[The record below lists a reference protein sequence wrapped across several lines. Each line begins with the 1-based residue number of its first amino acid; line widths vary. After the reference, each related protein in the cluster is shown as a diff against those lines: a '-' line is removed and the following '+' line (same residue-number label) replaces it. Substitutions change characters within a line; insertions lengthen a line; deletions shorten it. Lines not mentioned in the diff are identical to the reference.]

1 MKRKKSNY
9 EIAMIYDTETCNI
22 VDKMNNARAYPI
34 LFIENDVR
42 GVDMREYDSDKD
54 GKIYFYRTESEFISR
69 IESYITWGKLTGK
82 VPIVCGYN
90 LMFDLQPLMEELDS
104 RYDIVVSA
112 QSSTNVYTVDLC
124 SKTIAGKVLLRFWDT
139 FHLEMRGLAAMG
151 RTAGLPKATGDWDY
165 NLIRTPQTELTSDEL
180 FYARRDVEVIP
191 AYFRYLLQSNEWM
204 KQSDLGF
211 TILTKTGIVRQMA
224 KRQIGPLSIEKQDEK
239 KITIDYAFINLC
251 NKCLPPSF
259 DVYALR
265 KACFYGG
272 WTFTSARFASTVQ
285 QNVLSADVTSMHHT
299 FINGRMVPDD
309 FKLRP
314 PAKLTALCERIV
326 NTSTAEIFD
335 HYEKPF
341 DCAIHARIEFE
352 NVRMRKGSC
361 FEYWGLALEPLSKFR
376 PTIDS
381 AAQYGFNEAAMVQEE
396 YVRSLHWYNQFEDA
410 EFAFGKLYNAKRC
423 IMHFNE
429 IELWCFGQVYEW
441 DSMKAVY
448 GESSGSFVKPP
459 DYVTLQSNL
468 LYKRKD
474 AAKRIHATYQQGIP
488 YAGEISSTI
497 PDGIAQM
504 LRSGEC
510 SEQFFASYYQ
520 STVKGMFNGIYGT
533 MAQDIYRPE
542 YTCVD
547 GNLMVDVNSRVTEAN
562 WKDKQPNTCRVLYT
576 YGMRIVAGSRMHMLL
591 AMQLIWMQF
600 GKHVRV
606 LGGDTDSMKMSLDS
620 DVTDD
625 DIELALEPMLE
636 ISTHAIDTCMERIR
650 ANFPDMASD
659 LKGVGGFE
667 LENKG
672 HHYEL
677 HYEAW
682 NKARISYDGS
692 FHITCAGLRRPDG
705 MYHIEHFMHDLE
717 VQGNAPENILQSC
730 LGYNIFVSHNIS
742 HVLESHHPSAQD
754 VYDDYVTDYRG
765 QSAHVVSHESPA
777 LYAAGR
783 WLGDTSKYTN
793 ASNVAYLR
801 EHYNRNVDT
810 RMRELVIDG
819 KARIELF

>member
-22 VDKMNNARAYPI
+22 VDKMNNAHAYPI

-90 LMFDLQPLMEELDS
+90 LMFDLQPLMEELDK
-104 RYDIVVSA
+104 RYDIVASA

-124 SKTIAGKVLLRFWDT
+124 SKTTIGQVLLRFWDT
-139 FHLEMRGLAAMG
+139 FHLEMRGLSAMG

-165 NLIRTPQTELTSDEL
+165 NLVRTPYTELTSNEL
-180 FYARRDVEVIP
+180 FYAQRDVEVIP

-251 NKCLPPSF
+251 HKCLPPSF

-272 WTFTSARFASTVQ
+272 WTFTSARYASTVQ

-314 PAKLTALCERIV
+314 ADKLTKLCERIV
-326 NTSTAEIFD
+326 NTSMEEIFD

-376 PTIDS
+376 PTIDA

-474 AAKRIHATYQQGIP
+474 AAKRIHATYRQGIP
-488 YAGEISSTI
+488 YTGEISSAI

-510 SEQFFASYYQ
+510 SEQFFAAYYQ
-520 STVKGMFNGIYGT
+520 STVKGMFNGIYGC

-542 YTCVD
+542 YTCID

-562 WKDKQPNTCRVLYT
+562 WADKQPKTCRVLYT

-591 AMQLIWMQF
+591 AMQLIWMHF
-600 GKHVRV
+600 GKRVRV
-606 LGGDTDSMKMSLDS
+606 LGGDTDSMKMSLDFDIQDS
-620 DVTDD
+620 
-625 DIELALEPMLE
+625 DIELALEPLLE
-636 ISTHAIDTCMERIR
+636 ISTHAIDVCMERIR

-659 LKGVGGFE
+659 LHGVGGFE

-717 VQGNAPENILQSC
+717 VQGNAPENIIQSC

-754 VYDDYVTDYRG
+754 VYNDYVTDYRG

-777 LYAAGR
+777 LYASGR

-819 KARIELF
+819 RARIELF

>member
-42 GVDMREYDSDKD
+42 GVNMREYDSDKD
-54 GKIYFYRTESEFISR
+54 GKIYFYRTENEFISR

-90 LMFDLQPLMEELDS
+90 LMFDLQPLMEELDK
-104 RYDIVVSA
+104 RYDIVASA

-124 SKTIAGKVLLRFWDT
+124 SKTIDGKVLLRFWDT

-165 NLIRTPQTELTSDEL
+165 NLIRTPQTQLTSDEL

-251 NKCLPPSF
+251 NKCLPSSF

-272 WTFTSARFASTVQ
+272 WTFTSARYASTVQ

-314 PAKLTALCERIV
+314 ADKLTKLCERIV
-326 NTSTAEIFD
+326 NTSMEEIFD

-376 PTIDS
+376 PTIDA

-441 DSMKAVY
+441 DSMQAIY

-474 AAKRIHATYQQGIP
+474 AAKRIHATYKQGIP
-488 YAGEISSTI
+488 YMGEISSTI
-497 PDGIAQM
+497 PDGITQM

-542 YTCVD
+542 YTCID

-562 WKDKQPNTCRVLYT
+562 WADKQPKTCRVLYT

-591 AMQLIWMQF
+591 AMQLIWMHF
-600 GKHVRV
+600 GKRVRV
-606 LGGDTDSMKMSLDS
+606 LGGDTDSMKMSLDFDIQDS
-620 DVTDD
+620 
-625 DIELALEPMLE
+625 DIELALEPLLE
-636 ISTHAIDTCMERIR
+636 ISTHAIDICMERIR

-659 LKGVGGFE
+659 LHGVGGFE

-717 VQGNAPENILQSC
+717 VQGNVPENIIQSC

-777 LYAAGR
+777 LYASGR

>member
-9 EIAMIYDTETCNI
+9 EIAMIYDTETCNV
-22 VDKMNNARAYPI
+22 VDEFNNAHAYPI

-42 GVDMREYDSDKD
+42 GVNMREYDSSKD
-54 GKIYFYRTESEFISR
+54 GIIHFYRTENEFLSR
-69 IESYITWGKLTGK
+69 IESYITWGRLTGK

-90 LMFDLQPLMEELDS
+90 LMFDLQPLMEELDK
-104 RYDIVVSA
+104 RYDINASA

-124 SKTIAGKVLLRFWDT
+124 SKTIGGKVLLRFWDT
-139 FHLEMRGLAAMG
+139 FHLEMRGLSAMG

-165 NLIRTPQTELTSDEL
+165 NLVRTPHTQLTSSEL

-191 AYFRYLLQSNEWM
+191 AYFRFLLQSNEWM

-224 KRQIGPLSIEKQDEK
+224 KRQIGTLSIEKQDDK
-239 KITIDYAFINLC
+239 KITLDYSFIQLC
-251 NKCLPPSF
+251 NKCLPKSF
-259 DVYALR
+259 DIYALR

-272 WTFTSARFASTVQ
+272 WTFTSARYASTVQ
-285 QNVLSADVTSMHHT
+285 RNVLSADVTSMHHT
-299 FINGRMVPDD
+299 FINGRMIPDD

-314 PAKLTALCERIV
+314 ADKLTKLCERIV
-326 NTSTAEIFD
+326 NTSMEEILS

-341 DCAIHARIEFE
+341 DCAIHARIEFT
-352 NVRMRKGSC
+352 NVRMRKGTC

-376 PTIDS
+376 PIIDA

-396 YVRSLHWYNQFEDA
+396 YVRSLHWYNQFENG
-410 EFAFGKLYNAKRC
+410 EFAFGKLYNADRC
-423 IMHFNE
+423 VMHFNE
-429 IELWCFGQVYEW
+429 IELWCFAQVYEW
-441 DSMKAVY
+441 DSMRAIY

-474 AAKRIHATYQQGIP
+474 AAKRIHATYHEGVP
-488 YAGEISSTI
+488 YTGEIASTI

-533 MAQDIYRPE
+533 MAQDIYKPE
-542 YTCVD
+542 YTCVNGD
-547 GNLMVDVNSRVTEAN
+547 LMVDVNTRVTEEN
-562 WKDKQPNTCRVLYT
+562 WSERQPTSCRVLYT
-576 YGMRIVAGSRMHMLL
+576 YGMRIVAGSRMHMLI
-591 AMQLIWMQF
+591 AMQLVWMCF
-600 GKHVRV
+600 GKRVRV

-620 DVTDD
+620 DVTDED
-625 DIELALEPMLE
+625 VELALSPME
-636 ISTHAIDTCMERIR
+636 EVSTHAINVCMERIR
-650 ANFPDMASD
+650 ANFPELASD

-672 HHYEL
+672 HHYAL

-705 MYHIEHFMHDLE
+705 MYHIENFMHDLE
-717 VQGNAPENILQSC
+717 VQGNSPENIIQSC

-742 HVLESHHPSAQD
+742 HVLESHHPSAND
-754 VYDDYVTDYRG
+754 VFDDYVTDYLG
-765 QSAHVVSHESPA
+765 NTQHVIAHESPA

-783 WLGDTSKYTN
+783 WLGDTSKFTN
-793 ASNVAYLR
+793 ASNVSYMYD
-801 EHYNRNVDT
+801 HYGRNVDT

-819 KARIELF
+819 TARIELF

>member
-22 VDKMNNARAYPI
+22 VKAGNDAHAYPI

-42 GVDMREYDSDKD
+42 GVNMREYDSKKD
-54 GKIYFYRTESEFISR
+54 GVIHFYRYENEFIER
-69 IESYITWGKLTGK
+69 IESYILWGKLTNK
-82 VPIVCGYN
+82 IPIVCGYN
-90 LMFDLQPLMEELDS
+90 LMFDLQPLMEELDK
-104 RYDIVVSA
+104 RYKIVASA
-112 QSSTNVYTVDLC
+112 QSSTNVYTVDLQ
-124 SKTIAGKVLLRFWDT
+124 SKMIDGKVLLRFWDT
-139 FHLEMRGLAAMG
+139 FHLEMRGLSAMG
-151 RTAGLPKATGDWDY
+151 RTAGLPKATGDWNYD
-165 NLIRTPQTELTSDEL
+165 LIRTPQTTLTKEEL

-191 AYFRYLLQSNEWM
+191 AYFKYLLQSNEWM

-224 KRQIGPLSIEKQDEK
+224 KRQIGKLSIEKQDDK
-239 KITIDYAFINLC
+239 KITLDYAFINLC
-251 NKCLPPSF
+251 DKCLPPSF
-259 DVYALR
+259 NVYALR
-265 KACFYGG
+265 KASFYGG
-272 WTFTSARFASTVQ
+272 WTFTSARYASTVQ
-285 QNVLSADVTSMHHT
+285 KNVLSADVTSMHHT

-314 PAKLTALCERIV
+314 ADKLTTLCERIV
-326 NTSTAEIFD
+326 NTSIDYIFE
-335 HYEKPF
+335 HYDKPF
-341 DCAIHARIEFE
+341 DCAIHARIEFD

-376 PTIDS
+376 PIIDA

-396 YVRSLHWYNQFEDA
+396 YIRSLHWYNQFEDA
-410 EFAFGKLYNAKRC
+410 EFAFGKLYNAKHC
-423 IMHFNE
+423 VMHFNE

-441 DSMKAVY
+441 DDMRAVY

-474 AAKRIHATYQQGIP
+474 AAKRIHATYHQGQP
-488 YAGEISSTI
+488 YTDEISATI
-497 PDGIAQM
+497 PDGIAKM

-510 SEQFFASYYQ
+510 TEQFFASYYQ

-533 MAQDIYRPE
+533 MAQDIYRPD

-547 GNLMVDVNSRVTEAN
+547 GNLMVDVNTRVTEKN
-562 WKDKQPNTCRVLYT
+562 WKERQPKTCRVLYT

-600 GKHVRV
+600 GKKVRV
-606 LGGDTDSMKMSLDS
+606 LGGDTDSMKMSLDD

-625 DIELALEPMLE
+625 DIELALAPMEE
-636 ISTHAIDTCMERIR
+636 ISTHAIDSCMERIR
-650 ANFPDMASD
+650 VNFPDLASD

-682 NKARISYDGS
+682 NKARISYDGRY
-692 FHITCAGLRRPDG
+692 HITCAGLRRPDG
-705 MYHIEHFMHDLE
+705 MYHIENFMQDLE
-717 VQGNAPENILQSC
+717 VQGNDPKNILPAC

-754 VYDDYVTDYRG
+754 VFNDDVVDYVG
-765 QSAHVVSHESPA
+765 QKMHVVAHESPA
-777 LYAAGR
+777 LYASGR

-793 ASNVAYLR
+793 QSNVAYLR
-801 EHYNRNVDT
+801 EHYGRYVDT
-810 RMRELVIDG
+810 RMRELVVDG
-819 KARIELF
+819 RARIELF

>member
-22 VDKMNNARAYPI
+22 ADEMNNAHAYPI

-42 GVDMREYDSDKD
+42 GVNMREYDSSKD
-54 GKIYFYRTESEFISR
+54 GIIHFYRTEHEFLKR
-69 IESYITWGKLTGK
+69 IDTYITWGKLTNK
-82 VPIVCGYN
+82 IPIVCGYN
-90 LMFDLQPLMEELDS
+90 LMFDLQPLMEELDKK
-104 RYDIVVSA
+104 YDINASA

-124 SKTIAGKVLLRFWDT
+124 SKVINGKVLLRFWDT

-151 RTAGLPKATGDWDY
+151 RTAGLPKAVGDWNY
-165 NLIRTPQTELTSDEL
+165 NLIRTPQTILTKEEL

-224 KRQIGPLSIEKQDEK
+224 KRQIGSLSIEKQDDK
-239 KITIDYAFINLC
+239 KITLDYAFIQLC
-251 NKCLPPSF
+251 NKCLPKSF
-259 DVYALR
+259 DIYALR

-272 WTFTSARFASTVQ
+272 WTFTSARYASTVQ
-285 QNVLSADVTSMHHT
+285 KNVLSADVTSMHHT
-299 FINGRMVPDD
+299 FINGRMIPDD

-314 PAKLTALCERIV
+314 ADKLTALCERIV
-326 NTSTAEIFD
+326 NTTAEQIFE

-352 NVRMRKGSC
+352 NVRMRRGTC

-376 PTIDS
+376 PTID
-381 AAQYGFNEAAMVQEE
+381 APAQYGFNESAMVQEE

-410 EFAFGKLYNAKRC
+410 EFAFGKLYNAKKC

-441 DSMKAVY
+441 DSMRATY

-474 AAKRIHATYQQGIP
+474 AAKRIHSTYREGVP
-488 YAGEISSTI
+488 YDGEISNTI

-542 YTCVD
+542 YTCID
-547 GNLMVDVNSRVTEAN
+547 GNLLVDINTRVTESN
-562 WKDKQPNTCRVLYT
+562 WEERQPNTCRVLYI

-591 AMQLIWMQF
+591 AMQLIWNAL
-600 GKHVRV
+600 GKKVRV

-620 DVTDD
+620 DVTDED
-625 DIELALEPMLE
+625 VEFALESMEE
-636 ISTHAIDTCMERIR
+636 ISTHAINVCMERIR
-650 ANFPDMASD
+650 INFPDLASD
-659 LKGVGGFE
+659 LNGVGGFE

-682 NKARISYDGS
+682 NKARISYDGK

-717 VQGNAPENILQSC
+717 VQGNVPENIIQSC

-765 QSAHVVSHESPA
+765 QYTHVVSHESPA
-777 LYAAGR
+777 LYASGR

>member
-22 VDKMNNARAYPI
+22 VDEMNNAHAYPI

-42 GVDMREYDSDKD
+42 GVNMREYDSSKD
-54 GKIYFYRTESEFISR
+54 GIVHFYRTESEFLKR
-69 IESYITWGKLTGK
+69 IDTYITWGKLTNK

-90 LMFDLQPLMEELDS
+90 LMFDLQPLMEELDKK
-104 RYDIVVSA
+104 YDINASA

-124 SKTIAGKVLLRFWDT
+124 SKMISGKVLLRFWDT

-151 RTAGLPKATGDWDY
+151 RTAGLPKAIGDWDY
-165 NLIRTPQTELTSDEL
+165 NLIRTPQTVLTKDEL

-224 KRQIGPLSIEKQDEK
+224 KRQIGSLNIDKQGDK
-239 KITIDYAFINLC
+239 KITLDYAFIQLC
-251 NKCLPPSF
+251 NKCLPKSF

-272 WTFTSARFASTVQ
+272 WTFTSARYASTVQ
-285 QNVLSADVTSMHHT
+285 KNVLSADVTSMHHT
-299 FINGRMVPDD
+299 FINGRMIPDD

-314 PAKLTALCERIV
+314 ADKLTALCERIV
-326 NTSTAEIFD
+326 NTSTEQIFE

-352 NVRMRKGSC
+352 NVRMRKGTC

-376 PTIDS
+376 PTID
-381 AAQYGFNEAAMVQEE
+381 APAQYGFNESAMVQEE

-410 EFAFGKLYNAKRC
+410 EFAFGKLYNAKKC

-441 DSMKAVY
+441 DSMRATY

-474 AAKRIHATYQQGIP
+474 AAKRIHATYREGVP
-488 YAGEISSTI
+488 YVGEISNTI

-533 MAQDIYRPE
+533 MAQDIYKPE
-542 YTCVD
+542 YTCIN
-547 GNLMVDVNSRVTEAN
+547 GNLMVDINTRVTADN
-562 WKDKQPNTCRVLYT
+562 WSERQPSSCRVLYI

-591 AMQLIWMQF
+591 AMQLIWNAF
-600 GKHVRV
+600 GKKVRV

-620 DVTDD
+620 DVTDE
-625 DIELALEPMLE
+625 DIELALESMEE
-636 ISTHAIDTCMERIR
+636 ISTHAINICMERIR
-650 ANFPDMASD
+650 VNFPDLASD

-672 HHYEL
+672 HHYDL

-682 NKARISYDGS
+682 NKARISYDGK

-705 MYHIEHFMHDLE
+705 MYHIEHFMRDLE
-717 VQGNAPENILQSC
+717 LQGNAPENILQSC

-742 HVLESHHPSAQD
+742 HVLESHHPAAQD
-754 VYDDYVTDYRG
+754 VYDNYVTDYLG
-765 QSAHVVSHESPA
+765 NTAHVVCHESPA
-777 LYAAGR
+777 LYASGR

-793 ASNVAYLR
+793 ASNVAYMR
-801 EHYNRNVDT
+801 EHYGRDVDT
-810 RMRELVIDG
+810 RMRELVVDG
-819 KARIELF
+819 RARIELF

>member
-22 VDKMNNARAYPI
+22 VDSMNNARAYPI

-42 GVDMREYDSDKD
+42 GVNFREYDSTKD
-54 GKIYFYRTESEFISR
+54 GIVHFYRTEDEFLER
-69 IESYITWGKLTGK
+69 IRSYITWGKLMK
-82 VPIVCGYN
+82 KIPIVCGYN
-90 LMFDLQPLMEELDS
+90 LMFDLQPLMERLDAS
-104 RYDIVVSA
+104 YDIVASA

-124 SKTIAGKVLLRFWDT
+124 SKSISGKVLLRFWDT

-151 RTAGLPKATGDWDY
+151 RTAGLPKAIGDWDY
-165 NLIRTPQTELTSDEL
+165 SLIRTPETELTDEEL

-224 KRQIGPLSIEKQDEK
+224 KRQIGPLSIEKQDGK
-239 KITIDYAFINLC
+239 KITLDYAFINLC
-251 NKCLPPSF
+251 KKCLPPSF
-259 DVYALR
+259 NVYGLR

-272 WTFTSARFASTVQ
+272 WTFTSARYASTVQ
-285 QNVLSADVTSMHHT
+285 ENVLSADVTSMHHT

-314 PAKLTALCERIV
+314 SDKLTALCERIV
-326 NTSTAEIFD
+326 NTPMEYIFE

-341 DCAIHARIEFE
+341 DCAIHARIEFT

-376 PTIDS
+376 PVID
-381 AAQYGFNEAAMVQEE
+381 AEAQYGFNEAAMVQEE
-396 YVRSLHWYNQFEDA
+396 YVRSLHWYNQFENG
-410 EFAFGKLYNAKRC
+410 EFAFGKLYNADKC

-441 DSMKAVY
+441 DSMVATY
-448 GESSGSFVKPP
+448 GESCGSFVKPP

-474 AAKRIHATYQQGIP
+474 AAKKIHSTYHEGNP
-488 YAGEISSTI
+488 YTGEISKSI
-497 PDGIAQM
+497 PDGIADM
-504 LRSGEC
+504 LRRGEC

-533 MAQDIYRPE
+533 MAQDIYRPA
-542 YTCVD
+542 YMCLD
-547 GNLMVDVNSRVTEAN
+547 GNLMVDVNTRVTPKN
-562 WKDKQPNTCRVLYT
+562 WEDMQPNTCRVLYI
-576 YGMRIVAGSRMHMLL
+576 YGMRIVAGSRMHMLI
-591 AMQLIWMQF
+591 AMQLIWQTF
-600 GKHVRV
+600 GKRVRV
-606 LGGDTDSMKMSLDS
+606 LGGDTDSMKMSLDY

-625 DIELALEPMLE
+625 DISLALAPMEE
-636 ISTHAIDTCMERIR
+636 ISTHAIDVCMARIR
-650 ANFPDMASD
+650 ENFPDMASD
-659 LKGVGGFE
+659 LHGVGGFE
-667 LENKG
+667 LENAG

-682 NKARISYDGS
+682 NKARISYDGRY
-692 FHITCAGLRRPDG
+692 HITCAGLRRPDG

-717 VQGNAPENILQSC
+717 AQGNAPENILQSC

-742 HVLESHHPSAQD
+742 HVLESHHPKAQD
-754 VYDDYVTDYRG
+754 VYDADVTDYRG
-765 QSAHVVSHESPA
+765 RTSHVNAHESPA
-777 LYAAGR
+777 LYSAGR

-793 ASNVAYLR
+793 ASNVGFLR
-801 EHYNRNVDT
+801 EHYNRIVDT
-810 RMRELVIDG
+810 RMRELVVDG

>member
-22 VDKMNNARAYPI
+22 VDEMNNAHAYPI

-42 GVDMREYDSDKD
+42 GVNMREYDSSKD
-54 GKIYFYRTESEFISR
+54 GIIHFYRTESEFLKR
-69 IESYITWGKLTGK
+69 IDTYITWGKLTNK

-90 LMFDLQPLMEELDS
+90 LMFDLQPLMEELDKK
-104 RYDIVVSA
+104 YDINASA

-124 SKTIAGKVLLRFWDT
+124 SKMINGKVLLRFWDT

-151 RTAGLPKATGDWDY
+151 RTAGLPKAVGDWDY
-165 NLIRTPQTELTSDEL
+165 NLIRTPQTVLTKEEL

-191 AYFRYLLQSNEWM
+191 AYFSYLLQSNEWM

-224 KRQIGPLSIEKQDEK
+224 KRQIGPLNIEKQDDK
-239 KITIDYAFINLC
+239 KITLDYAFIQLC
-251 NKCLPPSF
+251 NKCLPKSF
-259 DVYALR
+259 DIYALR

-272 WTFTSARFASTVQ
+272 WTFTSARYASTVQ
-285 QNVLSADVTSMHHT
+285 KNVLSADVTSMHHT
-299 FINGRMVPDD
+299 FINGRMIPDD

-314 PAKLTALCERIV
+314 ADKLTALCERIV
-326 NTSTAEIFD
+326 NTTAEQIFE

-352 NVRMRKGSC
+352 NVRMRKGTC

-376 PTIDS
+376 PTID
-381 AAQYGFNEAAMVQEE
+381 APAQYGFNEAAMVQEE

-410 EFAFGKLYNAKRC
+410 EFAFGKLYNAKKC

-429 IELWCFGQVYEW
+429 VELWCFGQVYEW
-441 DSMKAVY
+441 DSMRATY

-474 AAKRIHATYQQGIP
+474 AAKRIHATYCEGVP
-488 YAGEISSTI
+488 YDGEISNTI
-497 PDGIAQM
+497 PEGIAQM

-542 YTCVD
+542 YTCID
-547 GNLMVDVNSRVTEAN
+547 GNLMVDINTRVTESN
-562 WKDKQPNTCRVLYT
+562 WEERQPNTCRVLYT

-591 AMQLIWMQF
+591 AMQLIWNAF
-600 GKHVRV
+600 GKKVRV

-620 DVTDD
+620 DVTDE
-625 DIELALEPMLE
+625 DIEFALESMEE
-636 ISTHAIDTCMERIR
+636 ISTHAINICMERIR
-650 ANFPDMASD
+650 TNFSDLASD

-682 NKARISYDGS
+682 NKARISYDGKY
-692 FHITCAGLRRPDG
+692 HITCAGLRRPDG
-705 MYHIEHFMHDLE
+705 MYHIEHFMRDLE
-717 VQGNAPENILQSC
+717 LQGNAPENILQSC

-754 VYDDYVTDYRG
+754 VYDNYITDYRG
-765 QSAHVVSHESPA
+765 ETMHVICHESPA

-793 ASNVAYLR
+793 ASNVAYMR

>member
-22 VDKMNNARAYPI
+22 VDEMNNAHAYPI

-42 GVDMREYDSDKD
+42 GVNMREYDSTKD
-54 GKIYFYRTESEFISR
+54 GIIHFYRTENEFLKR
-69 IESYITWGKLTGK
+69 IDTYITWGKLTNK

-90 LMFDLQPLMEELDS
+90 LMFDLQPLMEELDKK
-104 RYDIVVSA
+104 YDINASA

-124 SKTIAGKVLLRFWDT
+124 SKTISGKVLLRFWDT

-151 RTAGLPKATGDWDY
+151 RTAGLPKATGDWNY
-165 NLIRTPQTELTSDEL
+165 NLIRTPQTVLTKEEL

-224 KRQIGPLSIEKQDEK
+224 KRQIGSLSIDKQDDK
-239 KITIDYAFINLC
+239 KITLDYAFIQLC
-251 NKCLPPSF
+251 NKCLPKSF

-272 WTFTSARFASTVQ
+272 WTFTSARYASTVQ
-285 QNVLSADVTSMHHT
+285 KNVLSADVTSMHHT
-299 FINGRMVPDD
+299 FINGRMIPDD

-314 PAKLTALCERIV
+314 ADKLTALCERIV
-326 NTSTAEIFD
+326 NTSVEQIFER
-335 HYEKPF
+335 YEKPF

-352 NVRMRKGSC
+352 NVRMRKGTC

-376 PTIDS
+376 PTID
-381 AAQYGFNEAAMVQEE
+381 APAQYGFNEAAMVQEE
-396 YVRSLHWYNQFEDA
+396 YVRSLHWYNQFEDG

-441 DSMKAVY
+441 DSMRAVY

-474 AAKRIHATYQQGIP
+474 AAKRINATYREGIP
-488 YAGEISSTI
+488 YDGEISNTI

-533 MAQDIYRPE
+533 MAQDIYKPE
-542 YTCVD
+542 YTCID
-547 GNLMVDVNSRVTEAN
+547 GNLLVDINTRVTESN
-562 WKDKQPNTCRVLYT
+562 WEERQPNTCRVLYT

-591 AMQLIWMQF
+591 AMQLIWNVF
-600 GKHVRV
+600 GKKVRV

-620 DVTDD
+620 DVTDED
-625 DIELALEPMLE
+625 VEMALESMEE
-636 ISTHAIDTCMERIR
+636 ISTHAINVCMERIR
-650 ANFPDMASD
+650 VNFPDLASD

-682 NKARISYDGS
+682 NKARISYDGKY
-692 FHITCAGLRRPDG
+692 HITCAGLRRPDG
-705 MYHIEHFMHDLE
+705 MYHIEHFMRDLE
-717 VQGNAPENILQSC
+717 LQGNAPENILQAC

-742 HVLESHHPSAQD
+742 HVLESHHPSAKD
-754 VYDDYVTDYRG
+754 VYDNYVTDYRG
-765 QSAHVVSHESPA
+765 ETMHVVSHESPA

-793 ASNVAYLR
+793 ASNVAYMR
-801 EHYNRNVDT
+801 EHYGRNVDT

>member
-22 VDKMNNARAYPI
+22 VDEMNNAHAYPI

-42 GVDMREYDSDKD
+42 GVNMREYDSSKD
-54 GKIYFYRTESEFISR
+54 GIVHFYRTESEFLKR
-69 IESYITWGKLTGK
+69 IDTYITWGKLTNK

-90 LMFDLQPLMEELDS
+90 LMFDLQPLMEELDKK
-104 RYDIVVSA
+104 YDINASA

-124 SKTIAGKVLLRFWDT
+124 SQSISGKVLLRFWDT

-165 NLIRTPQTELTSDEL
+165 NLIRTPQTVLTKEEL

-224 KRQIGPLSIEKQDEK
+224 KRQIGSLSIEKQDDK
-239 KITIDYAFINLC
+239 KITLDYAFIQLC
-251 NKCLPPSF
+251 NKCLPKSF
-259 DVYALR
+259 DIYALR

-272 WTFTSARFASTVQ
+272 WTFTSARYASTVQ
-285 QNVLSADVTSMHHT
+285 KNVLSVDVTSMHHT
-299 FINGRMVPDD
+299 FINGRMIPDD

-314 PAKLTALCERIV
+314 ADKLTVLCERIV
-326 NTSTAEIFD
+326 NTSAEEIFE

-352 NVRMRKGSC
+352 NVRMRKGTC

-376 PTIDS
+376 PTID
-381 AAQYGFNEAAMVQEE
+381 APAQYGFNEAAMVQEE

-410 EFAFGKLYNAKRC
+410 EFAFGKLYNAKKC

-441 DSMKAVY
+441 DSMRATY

-474 AAKRIHATYQQGIP
+474 AVKRIHATYREGVP
-488 YAGEISSTI
+488 YDGEISNTI

-533 MAQDIYRPE
+533 MAQDIYKPD
-542 YTCVD
+542 YTCID
-547 GNLMVDVNSRVTEAN
+547 GNLLVDINTRVTASN
-562 WKDKQPNTCRVLYT
+562 WEERQPNTCRVLYI

-591 AMQLIWMQF
+591 AMQLIWNAF
-600 GKHVRV
+600 GKKVRV

-620 DVTDD
+620 DITDD
-625 DIELALEPMLE
+625 DVEIALESMEE
-636 ISTHAIDTCMERIR
+636 ISTHAINVCMERIR
-650 ANFPDMASD
+650 TNFPDLASD

-682 NKARISYDGS
+682 NKARISYDGKY
-692 FHITCAGLRRPDG
+692 HITCAGLRRPDG

-717 VQGNAPENILQSC
+717 VQGNAPENIIQSC

-765 QSAHVVSHESPA
+765 QYTHVVSHESPA
-777 LYAAGR
+777 LYASGR

-801 EHYNRNVDT
+801 ERYNRNVDT

>member
-22 VDKMNNARAYPI
+22 VDEMNNAHAYPI

-42 GVDMREYDSDKD
+42 GVNMREYDSSKD
-54 GKIYFYRTESEFISR
+54 GIVHFYRTESEFLKR
-69 IESYITWGKLTGK
+69 IDTYITWGKLTNK

-90 LMFDLQPLMEELDS
+90 LMFDLQPLMEELDKK
-104 RYDIVVSA
+104 YDINASA

-124 SKTIAGKVLLRFWDT
+124 SKTISGKVLLRFWDT

-151 RTAGLPKATGDWDY
+151 RTAGLPKAVGDWDY
-165 NLIRTPQTELTSDEL
+165 NLIRTPQTVLTKEEL

-224 KRQIGPLSIEKQDEK
+224 KRQIGSLSIDKQDDK
-239 KITIDYAFINLC
+239 KITLDYAFIQLC
-251 NKCLPPSF
+251 NKCLPKSF

-272 WTFTSARFASTVQ
+272 WTFTSARYASTVQ
-285 QNVLSADVTSMHHT
+285 KNVLSADVTSMHHT
-299 FINGRMVPDD
+299 FINGRMIPDD

-314 PAKLTALCERIV
+314 ADKLTALCERIV
-326 NTSTAEIFD
+326 NTSTEQIFE

-352 NVRMRKGSC
+352 NVRMRKGTC

-376 PTIDS
+376 PTID
-381 AAQYGFNEAAMVQEE
+381 APAQYGFNEAAMVQEE

-441 DSMKAVY
+441 DSMRATY

-474 AAKRIHATYQQGIP
+474 AAKRINATYREGVP
-488 YAGEISSTI
+488 YTDEISNTI

-533 MAQDIYRPE
+533 MAQDIYKPE
-542 YTCVD
+542 YTCID
-547 GNLMVDVNSRVTEAN
+547 GNLLVDINTRVTESN
-562 WKDKQPNTCRVLYT
+562 WEERQPNTCRVLYT

-591 AMQLIWMQF
+591 AMQLIWDAF
-600 GKHVRV
+600 GKKVRV

-620 DVTDD
+620 DITDED
-625 DIELALEPMLE
+625 VEMALESMEE
-636 ISTHAIDTCMERIR
+636 ISTHAINICMERIR
-650 ANFPDMASD
+650 TNFPDLASD

-682 NKARISYDGS
+682 NKARISYDGK

-705 MYHIEHFMHDLE
+705 MYHIEHFMRDLE
-717 VQGNAPENILQSC
+717 LQGNKPENILQAC

-754 VYDDYVTDYRG
+754 VYDNYVTDYRG
-765 QSAHVVSHESPA
+765 YTAHVVCHESPA

-801 EHYNRNVDT
+801 EHYGRNVDT
-810 RMRELVIDG
+810 RMRELIIDG